1 MAELEEALVLC
12 YVALGSNIGD
22 TKKHLMNALQAL
34 HSYPEIL
41 YLNISRF
48 YLSKPHGPQDQ
59 LDYLN
64 AAVSF
69 ETRLEPEELLDVL
82 QEIENQNGRVR
93 ENGERWGARTLDLD
107 ILFYGDE
114 VIETARLSVP
124 HPRLCERSFVLYP
137 LRDLIDEPL
146 ENLKIN
152 KTTTLQDCIDNLS
165 DVEKD
170 NTQIHT

>member
-1 MAELEEALVLC
+1 MTDLEEGLVLC
-12 YVALGSNIGD
+12 HVALGSNIGD

-34 HSYPEIL
+34 HSHPEIL

-69 ETRLEPEELLDVL
+69 ETRMQPEELLDAL

-93 ENGERWGARTLDLD
+93 ENVERWGARTLDLD
-107 ILFYGDE
+107 ILLYGDE
-114 VIETARLSVP
+114 VIKTTRLIIP
-124 HPRLCERSFVLYP
+124 HPRLCERAFVLYP

-146 ENLKIN
+146 EDLKIN

-165 DVEKD
+165 DVEQ
-170 NTQIHT
+170 NNIEVSF